1 MFGESQI
8 KEADYMTENM
18 KIAVNKQAKKLQ
30 GTFGGNS
37 FEKSDI
43 FENISGKE
51 VKNKDNLKD
60 LKYSE
65 RLSFTNN
72 DSFNNSL
79 NESQNIQ
86 NLNNRVS
93 DCGPKRALEVK
104 NQLSPS
110 KSQAAKKT
118 KQQVGFQRYW

>member
-1 MFGESQI
+1 
-8 KEADYMTENM
+8 MTENM
-18 KIAVNKQAKKLQ
+18 KTAVNKQAKKLQ

-43 FENISGKE
+43 FENISDNE
-51 VKNKDNLKD
+51 VQNKDNVKD

-79 NESQNIQ
+79 NESQNTQ

-93 DCGPKRALEVK
+93 DCGPKRDLGVK

-118 KQQVGFQRYW
+118 KQQFGFQRY